1 MARIKFN
8 LGIGAIFNWF
18 VFSWA
23 IYWQKNLCKKTFES
37 AHFQEPKFKSKKGK
51 INIPVSWKK
60 IFTLSLHNNS
70 TFSVFILN
78 VFWEIKNIKSSG
90 RKKNFP
96 VTENQNIQKTKGC
109 PMTAFLT

>member
-1 MARIKFN
+1 MAWIRLN

-90 RKKNFP
+90 RKNFY
-96 VTENQNIQKTKGC
+96 QLLKTKIFKKQK
-109 PMTAFLT
+109 AAQ